1 MPDLIASQAFVT
13 GANRGLGLEFVK
25 QLIPRTERIFAT
37 CRTPG
42 EADDLNALADAH
54 PDAVQVI
61 ELDVADPDAMDAA
74 LDAVREV
81 TPSLDLLINNAGING
96 GGSGNRFGALDADTM
111 THVLRVNTVAPHIL
125 AQKAVDL
132 LEAGAE
138 QQGTAKVINI
148 TSQLGS
154 IARVQGQAGW
164 HSYRASKAGLNML
177 TQLLSYDLKPH
188 GIIAIAMHP
197 GWVQTDMG
205 GSNAAITPETSI
217 SGILNVTERLTMDDT
232 GAYIDYSGDSLP
244 W

>member
-1 MPDLIASQAFVT
+1 MSNLIASHAFVT

-25 QLIPRTERIFAT
+25 QLIPRTERLFAA
-37 CRTPG
+37 CRTPS
-42 EADDLNALADAH
+42 EADALNALADEH
-54 PDAVQVI
+54 PGTVHVL

-81 TPSLDLLINNAGING
+81 TSSLDLLINNAGING
-96 GGSGNRFGALDADTM
+96 SGSGDRFGSLEADTM

-154 IARVQGQAGW
+154 IARVQSQAGW

-177 TQLLSYDLKPH
+177 TRLLSYDLKPY
-188 GIIAIAMHP
+188 GVIAIAMHP

-205 GSNAAITPETSI
+205 GANAAITPETSI
-217 SGILNVTERLTMDDT
+217 AGILDVTERLTIDDT
-232 GAYIDYSGDSLP
+232 GTYIDYQGNALP